1 MRTVIYHNPN
11 CSKSRQTLAL
21 LQARGLQ
28 PEVIEYL
35 QTPPDAAAL
44 ADILRQLGLTALK
57 FMRKGED
64 EYTAAQVELH
74 NMSHAEQIAWLV
86 KHPRVI
92 ERPVVV
98 TAKGARI
105 GRPPEQVLEILD

>member
-1 MRTVIYHNPN
+1 LRTVIYHNPN
-11 CSKSRQTLAL
+11 CSKSRQTLTL
-21 LQARGLQ
+21 LQDRGIE

-35 QTPPDAAAL
+35 QTPPDVIAL
-44 ADILRQLGLTALK
+44 TSLLENLNLTALE

-64 EYTAAQVELH
+64 DYRTAEAELQ
-74 NMSHAEQIAWLV
+74 NMNNAEQIVWLAA
-86 KHPRVI
+86 HPRVI

-98 TAKGARI
+98 TARGARI